1 MQNSLFQIHFYCF
14 TECLSK
20 SQSVTVAFAPLEYQ
34 MTVKNNRAHLK
45 FLKNKVKEEER
56 EKIEKRCEKLK
67 KTIAH
72 ILDPF

>member
-1 MQNSLFQIHFYCF
+1 
-14 TECLSK
+14 
-20 SQSVTVAFAPLEYQ
+20 

>member
-1 MQNSLFQIHFYCF
+1 MSIKVPVNYRSIGF
-14 TECLSK
+14 TLD
-20 SQSVTVAFAPLEYQ
+20 YQ